1 MQSILS
7 ISASGARAAQAALGV
22 AGHNIANLGTG
33 GFRRQEL
40 RVSTDANGGVSTS
53 VAQSTVAGHAM
64 ETDLVALLQART
76 GFMANLQVFKAGDRM
91 LGALLDTTG

>member
-7 ISASGARAAQAALGV
+7 ISLSGARAAQAALGV
-22 AGHNIANLGTG
+22 AGHNIANLGTS

-40 RVSTDANGGVSTS
+40 RQTTDAAGGVNTS
-53 VAQSTVAGHAM
+53 LGQATVAGHTM

-76 GFMANLQVFKAGDRM
+76 GFVANLQVFKAGDRM
-91 LGALLDTTG
+91 LGALIDTAG